1 MRFCC
6 RKGRFSKKIPGRW
19 VWPPKATRLIFLN
32 IAVMNSGHI
41 EQAGSAADLYER
53 PRTEFVANFLGVSNL
68 IDGKLGRSEGGLAHI
83 ETHDG
88 ASLHVPADRV
98 GPHDTDSIR
107 VGVRPEKI
115 TLRAVNG
122 HTPDGNVNSL
132 RGTVVVA
139 AFLGTSIQ
147 YVIQALGG
155 EELTV
160 FAQNLD
166 GSEPDSFGP
175 GREVDLTWNPHHTF
189 VVAKE
194 QNE

>member
-1 MRFCC
+1 MC
-6 RKGRFSKKIPGRW
+6 S
-19 VWPPKATRLIFLN
+19 
-32 IAVMNSGHI
+32 S
-41 EQAGSAADLYER
+41 DLYER

-68 IDGKLGRSEGGLAHI
+68 IDGKLGATQGGLAMV

-88 ASLHVPADRV
+88 AQLHVPADRV

-115 TLRAVNG
+115 TLVPANG
-122 HTPDGNVNSL
+122 ASPDGDGNAL

-147 YVIQALGG
+147 YLIHAPGG

-160 FAQNLD
+160 FAPNLD

-175 GREVDLTWNPHHTF
+175 GREVHLTWNPHHTF

-194 QNE
+194 QPNE

>member
-1 MRFCC
+1 M
-6 RKGRFSKKIPGRW
+6 
-19 VWPPKATRLIFLN
+19 ADT
-32 IAVMNSGHI
+32 IAVMSDGRI

-68 IDGKLGRSEGGLAHI
+68 IDGKLIRSEGTLSSV

-88 ASLHVPADRV
+88 ARLQVPSDRV
-98 GPHDTDSIR
+98 GPHGTDSIR

-115 TLRAVNG
+115 TLVPANG
-122 HTPDGNVNSL
+122 HAHGDRNAL

-147 YVIQALGG
+147 YVIKAPGG

-194 QNE
+194 QSSE

>member
-1 MRFCC
+1 M
-6 RKGRFSKKIPGRW
+6 
-19 VWPPKATRLIFLN
+19 ADT
-32 IAVMNSGHI
+32 IAVMHDGKI
-41 EQAGSAADLYER
+41 EQAGSASDLYER

-68 IDGKLGRSEGGLAHI
+68 IDGKLARSDGSLSSV

-88 ASLHVPADRV
+88 ARLHVPTDRV

-115 TLRAVNG
+115 TLRPANGAAANGDVNA
-122 HTPDGNVNSL
+122 L

-139 AFLGTSIQ
+139 AFLGISIQ
-147 YVIQALGG
+147 YVIRAAGG

-166 GSEPDSFGP
+166 GSEPESFGP

-194 QNE
+194 SSSSE

>member
-1 MRFCC
+1 VHVTHDQEEAMTM
-6 RKGRFSKKIPGRW
+6 
-19 VWPPKATRLIFLN
+19 ADT
-32 IAVMNSGHI
+32 IAVMNAGTI

-68 IDGKLGRSEGGLAHI
+68 IDGRLVKSEGSLASV

-88 ASLHVPADRV
+88 ARLHVPAERV

-115 TLRAVNG
+115 TLRPSNG
-122 HTPDGNVNSL
+122 HAPNGDVNAL
-132 RGTVVVA
+132 HGTIVVA

-147 YVIQALGG
+147 YVIKAAGG

-166 GSEPDSFGP
+166 GSDPDSFGP
-175 GREVDLTWNPHHTF
+175 GREVELTWNPHHTF

-194 QNE
+194 QSIE

>member
-1 MRFCC
+1 M
-6 RKGRFSKKIPGRW
+6 SM
-19 VWPPKATRLIFLN
+19 ADT

-68 IDGKLGRSEGGLAHI
+68 VDARLASTEGDVAGV

-88 ASLHVPADRV
+88 ARLTLPADRI
-98 GPHDTDSIR
+98 GPHGTDAVR

-115 TLRAVNG
+115 TLVPAG
-122 HTPDGNVNSL
+122 QECPAGSNVL

-139 AFLGTSIQ
+139 AFLGVSIQ
-147 YVIQALGG
+147 YLIQAAGG

-160 FAQNLD
+160 IAQNADGAGAGGD
-166 GSEPDSFGP
+166 GSLGV
-175 GREVDLTWNPHHTF
+175 GREVQLAWQPQHTF

-194 QNE
+194 TTHAE